1 MEGLAREAQVSKQ
14 TIYRWWPSPASVL
27 LEAAIETADQQS
39 ATPLS
44 GNPVKDVERFIAA
57 TFRAASLS
65 PLLHVLRAIASE
77 AQRDQAALEVFQ
89 GFTARRRQLL
99 RERLQIAVESGVEL
113 PGGDIEA
120 AIDTVFGALWYRLL
134 VRHRMPTPQY
144 ARSVSRQILGTSS
157 SVRSN
162 VGNG

>member
-65 PLLHVLRAIASE
+65 PLLHVLRAMASE

-99 RERLQIAVESGVEL
+99 RERLQIAAESGVEL

-120 AIDTVFGALWYRLL
+120 AIDAVFGALWYRLL